1 MKKLILLLTILSC
14 LTSCVSTNII
24 NDSYQDF
31 NIEANSSDLEYLSP
45 DKKPNFITTDNMEA
59 TLLEAIS
66 NHYWPIGC
74 NKFYGPKLENF
85 KLISDKAKEL
95 KACIVLFEQKYQK
108 TLTYQDG
115 AYSVYGGSTHT
126 SHYDIY
132 DYQVYYLVKIA
143 KKMKLGIFYA
153 DLTEQQRTELQ
164 KNYGVYVNVVY
175 KNTPAFYAN
184 IIRGDIILKIND
196 KLVYDSIQFGNEI
209 EKLNTDCTLTIIR
222 NNTEQTIKIE
232 NIN

>member
-1 MKKLILLLTILSC
+1 MKKLFVLFIVLIS
-14 LTSCVSTNII
+14 LTSCATTNII

-31 NIEANSSDLEYLSP
+31 NIETDPSDFEYLSP
-45 DKKPNFITTDNMEA
+45 DKKPNLIITDNIEA
-59 TLLEAIS
+59 TLLETIS

-74 NKFYGPKLENF
+74 NKFYGPKLEDF
-85 KLISDKAKEL
+85 KLISNKAREL

-143 KKMKLGIFYA
+143 KKIKLGLFYE
-153 DLTEQQRTELQ
+153 DLTEQQRTEIQ

-175 KNTPAFYAN
+175 KNTPAYYAN
-184 IIRGDIILKIND
+184 IIRGDIVLKIND
-196 KLVYDSIQFGNEI
+196 KLVYDSNQFRNEI
-209 EKLNTDCTLTIIR
+209 EKLNTDCTLTILR
-222 NNTEQTIKIE
+222 NGTEQTIKVE